1 MRYGDFFFLA
11 AQRFRYQYARF
22 NVNTADWRIK
32 IQQLWAV
39 PSHGSTREGRRDAA
53 RRLIEILAM
62 WSG

>member
-32 IQQLWAV
+32 KYSSCG
-39 PSHGSTREGRRDAA
+39 PSRATDQRAKVDVMRRD
-53 RRLIEILAM
+53 
-62 WSG
+62 G